1 MTSTLQT
8 GGHCSCCRYQ
18 PAPIRQ
24 QPSSRRPLA
33 LYDGVEVVR
42 SGRVMAISPQSGLVT
57 VHFPEGGYFET
68 FGPSGESLV
77 VGSLTQLTY

>member
-8 GGHCSCCRYQ
+8 GGHCSCCRYSG
-18 PAPIRQ
+18 PGPIQ
-24 QPSSRRPLA
+24 SSEHHSLSVG
-33 LYDGVEVVR
+33 LGVEVVR
-42 SGRVMAISPQSGLVT
+42 SGRVTAISPRSGLVT